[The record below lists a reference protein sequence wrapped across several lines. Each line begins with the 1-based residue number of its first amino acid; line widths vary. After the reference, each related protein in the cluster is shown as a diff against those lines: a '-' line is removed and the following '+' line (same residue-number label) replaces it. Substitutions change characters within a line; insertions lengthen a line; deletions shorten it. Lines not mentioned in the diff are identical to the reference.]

1 MTAVTGAVSPPPA
14 IEVRGL
20 TRSYV
25 QGRGGRKSEKVALG
39 GIDLVVERG
48 EVRGLLGPN
57 GAGKTTLCKILTT
70 VLAPSG
76 GSARVLGHDVMT
88 ETAAVKP
95 LVGLVFG
102 GDRGLYGRLNARQ
115 NLQLWGALY
124 GLHGRDLR
132 TRIALLLERVGLA
145 DRADER
151 VDGYSRGMKQR
162 LHLAR
167 GLVSDPQVLIL
178 DEPTTGMDPTAAM
191 AFRTLVAELRT
202 ERRSILITTHD
213 MAEAEAVCDRVT
225 LMDNGTVIATDRPAA
240 LSARISAYERVRARD
255 VPAAAL
261 DAIAVLPG
269 VTDVRCGEDGLWLVD
284 VHAGEGVRRVL
295 ETLLASGV
303 TDLGTVRPTLEEVY
317 LHLLGGRG
325 MEVPT

>member
-1 MTAVTGAVSPPPA
+1 MTSVTGAASGPPA
-14 IEVRGL
+14 IEVSGL

-25 QGRGGRKSEKVALG
+25 QGRGSRKSEKVALG

-88 ETAAVKP
+88 EAGAVKP

-132 TRIALLLERVGLA
+132 ARIAMLLERVGLA
-145 DRADER
+145 DRAEER

-167 GLVSDPQVLIL
+167 GLISDPQVLIL

-225 LMDNGTVIATDRPAA
+225 LMDNGAVIATDRPSA

-255 VPAAAL
+255 VPAAAV
-261 DAIAVLPG
+261 DAITTLPG
-269 VTDVRCGEDGLWLVD
+269 VIDVRCGEDGLWLVD
-284 VHAGEGVRRVL
+284 VYSQEGVRRVL
-295 ETLLASGV
+295 ETLLESGV

-325 MEVPT
+325 MEVAT

>member
-1 MTAVTGAVSPPPA
+1 MTSVIGAASGPPA
-14 IEVRGL
+14 IEVRDL
-20 TRSYV
+20 TRSYA
-25 QGRGGRKSEKVALG
+25 QGRGARKSEKVALG

-88 ETAAVKP
+88 EANAVKP

-124 GLHGRDLR
+124 GLHGRELR
-132 TRIALLLERVGLA
+132 ARIAMLLERVGLA

-167 GLVSDPQVLIL
+167 GLVSDPQVLVL

-191 AFRTLVAELRT
+191 AFRALVAELRT

-225 LMDNGTVIATDRPAA
+225 LMDNGAVIATDRPAA
-240 LSARISAYERVRARD
+240 LSARISAYERVRARH
-255 VPAAAL
+255 VPAAAV
-261 DAIAVLPG
+261 DAITTLPG
-269 VTDVRCGEDGLWLVD
+269 VIDVRCGEDGLWLVD
-284 VHAGEGVRRVL
+284 VYSGEGVRRVL